1 MLQVSEPRNRKRITG
16 IAYFELLEILRIF
29 SPQTCPFL
37 HLQVF
42 LWPNVLGIPTWY
54 WGWGA
59 ATRGIRNCGTAHPGS
74 VRTSGLELTQLQIQ
88 IKAECEGGSGLQT
101 PAKRKEEVSSSP
113 SSHFLSN
120 LPPLLLVREA
130 ALVSHQSPIIQ
141 LSTSLRSPTLAKKCM
156 YIYIYI
162 YIYIY
167 VYLYVY
173 VYVYIYW
180 GAVKLSTLSQGKGM
194 EIFEDF
200 HSSEKCTCAVGHFV
214 ALSDKGFTGH
224 RTTWAVTHVLRQR
237 HLPPLLKPGSSWAL
251 SHTGQHCT
259 RLWPLALLRWKVRD
273 GIWH

>member
-1 MLQVSEPRNRKRITG
+1 MSWKTCGLEHQKAWHEQHLSSLSLLQEALMDVLHFSFLGQGTNRQKPWQWCFLKLTVFNMLQVSEPRNRKRITG

-113 SSHFLSN
+113 SSH
-120 LPPLLLVREA
+120 
-130 ALVSHQSPIIQ
+130 Q
-141 LSTSLRSPTLAKKCM
+141 
-156 YIYIYI
+156 
-162 YIYIY
+162 
-167 VYLYVY
+167 
-173 VYVYIYW
+173 
-180 GAVKLSTLSQGKGM
+180 
-194 EIFEDF
+194 
-200 HSSEKCTCAVGHFV
+200 
-214 ALSDKGFTGH
+214 
-224 RTTWAVTHVLRQR
+224 
-237 HLPPLLKPGSSWAL
+237 
-251 SHTGQHCT
+251 
-259 RLWPLALLRWKVRD
+259 
-273 GIWH
+273 GIWEYLLG

>member
-1 MLQVSEPRNRKRITG
+1 MDVLHFSFLGQGTNRQKPWQWCFLKLTVFNMLQVSEPRNRKRITG

-29 SPQTCPFL
+29 SHQTCPFL
-37 HLQVF
+37 HLQGF

-74 VRTSGLELTQLQIQ
+74 VRTSGLELAQLQIQ

-141 LSTSLRSPTLAKKCM
+141 LSTSLIC
-156 YIYIYI
+156 IYI
-162 YIYIY
+162 
-167 VYLYVY
+167 L
-173 VYVYIYW
+173 
-180 GAVKLSTLSQGKGM
+180 GG
-194 EIFEDF
+194 
-200 HSSEKCTCAVGHFV
+200 SET
-214 ALSDKGFTGH
+214 
-224 RTTWAVTHVLRQR
+224 
-237 HLPPLLKPGSSWAL
+237 
-251 SHTGQHCT
+251 
-259 RLWPLALLRWKVRD
+259 
-273 GIWH
+273 

>member
-29 SPQTCPFL
+29 SPQTCLFL

-156 YIYIYI
+156 YIYIYMYM
-162 YIYIY
+162 YIYIGGQWNL
-167 VYLYVY
+167 VPSAKVKEWKYLRTFTQ
-173 VYVYIYW
+173 
-180 GAVKLSTLSQGKGM
+180 VKNAHVLWDILWLWVTRDSQVIEQPGQSPMSWGKGAS
-194 EIFEDF
+194 
-200 HSSEKCTCAVGHFV
+200 HLCWNLAVPEP
-214 ALSDKGFTGH
+214 L
-224 RTTWAVTHVLRQR
+224 VTQASTVHACD
-237 HLPPLLKPGSSWAL
+237 H
-251 SHTGQHCT
+251 
-259 RLWPLALLRWKVRD
+259 
-273 GIWH
+273 